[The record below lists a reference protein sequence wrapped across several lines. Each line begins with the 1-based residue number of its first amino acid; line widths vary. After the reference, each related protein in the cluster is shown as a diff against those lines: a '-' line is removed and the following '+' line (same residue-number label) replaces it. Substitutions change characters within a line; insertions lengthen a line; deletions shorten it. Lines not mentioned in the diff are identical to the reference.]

1 VGCRRFLEGAPTLL
15 ESLDPKCRDHFDS
28 VRRTLDLLEVPY
40 RIDPLLVR
48 GLDYYVRTTFEILG
62 ASLGAQ
68 NALLGGGRYDSLVQE
83 LGGPEVPG
91 FGFASGLERLVLAL
105 PEATAEG
112 RGRPDLFI
120 AALGEKAYP
129 AAVKLARD
137 LRRRGLRVELDPAPG
152 RSGKAQTRRADQL
165 GARRMIFLG
174 DEELAKGTLTLKEMA
189 GGTQSERPA
198 ADLDR
203 LVKELSGG

>member
-1 VGCRRFLEGAPTLL
+1 VGCRRFLERAPTILD
-15 ESLDPKCRDHFDS
+15 SLDAPCREHLES
-28 VRRTLDLLEVPY
+28 VRRYLDRLEVPY

-68 NALLGGGRYDSLVQE
+68 NALLGGGRYDHLVRE

-91 FGFASGLERLVLAL
+91 FGFASGLERLVLAR
-105 PEATAEG
+105 PGKADSS
-112 RGRPDLFI
+112 RHRPDCFV
-120 AALGEKAYP
+120 AALGESAHP
-129 AAVKLARD
+129 EALRLARD
-137 LRRRGLRVELDPAPG
+137 LRRRGLWVELDPGPG
-152 RSGKAQTRRADQL
+152 RSGKSQTRRADQL

-174 DEELAKGTLTLKEMA
+174 DDELAKGTLTIKDMA
-189 GGTQSERPA
+189 EGTQSERPA

-203 LVKELSGG
+203 LVEELSGG